1 MLTADP
7 RCFTSIFVIASHAVG
22 LPMLSAAIFEDKKW
36 KSIKVGL
43 LELEPDV
50 VDPISSLF
58 KNLMD
63 YAQGKQ
69 VFDESP
75 ERECNG
81 DFEYSKLG
89 DDAYRI
95 CASND
100 VVAASTSSTPSS
112 LFLPNLRDHH
122 YEQAQEND
130 AESDRG
136 AAVGRTACMM
146 SAWAQ

>member
-1 MLTADP
+1 MLIADP
-7 RCFTSIFVIASHAVG
+7 RCFISIFVNASHAVG

-50 VDPISSLF
+50 EDPISSLF

-69 VFDESP
+69 VFDKSP

-89 DDAYRI
+89 DDASRI

-100 VVAASTSSTPSS
+100 GED
-112 LFLPNLRDHH
+112 LDLRELIHF
-122 YEQAQEND
+122 
-130 AESDRG
+130 
-136 AAVGRTACMM
+136 CCCK
-146 SAWAQ
+146 